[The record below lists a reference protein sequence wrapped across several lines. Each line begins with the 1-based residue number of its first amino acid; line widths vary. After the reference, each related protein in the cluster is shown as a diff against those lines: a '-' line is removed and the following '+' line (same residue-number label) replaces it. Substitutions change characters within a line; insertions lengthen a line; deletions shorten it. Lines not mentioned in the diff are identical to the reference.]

1 MHLKTYWLFLQK
13 LGNVLSRSNY
23 ASNLSAV
30 KNKCRTV
37 ICAIEKQSCD
47 GTFSKFQGPSLFN
60 SLGLGRKLK
69 AKWVIEEWLGA
80 GLRREVRINQWML
93 ITKEKFYQHHHYHY
107 DTCTGLLIDCQQP
120 PPLPLPWSSMHSFEL
135 TSKITWTLQQYK
147 QNFHYDCMG

>member
-1 MHLKTYWLFLQK
+1 MHLKTYWLFLQN
-13 LGNVLSRSNY
+13 LGNFLSRSNY
-23 ASNLSAV
+23 VFSLRV
-30 KNKCRTV
+30 VRNKCKAV

-47 GTFSKFQGPSLFN
+47 GTFSKFQGLSLFN
-60 SLGLGRKLK
+60 LLGLGRKLK

-80 GLRREVRINQWML
+80 GLRREVRINQRML

-107 DTCTGLLIDCQQP
+107 DTCTGLLIDCQHP
-120 PPLPLPWSSMHSFEL
+120 PPLPWSSMHSFEL